1 MILRRLRIALVTNP
15 LAAICVALMGV
26 TCALA
31 SMVDRSGHTAHRLAS
46 FWGRR
51 LLFVSGVRMDVAGL
65 ERVPRQGGLVLV
77 SNHQSMMDIPVL
89 MAYLPVSFRFL
100 AKRQLFRLPFI
111 GWHLALG
118 GHIKIDRTD
127 KRAAV
132 RALSRARELLK
143 RDTSVLVF
151 AEGSRS
157 ASGVQSFKAGAAHL
171 AIKAGATAVPIGLT
185 GTRQSLP
192 GGSLQIRPEPVRLR
206 VGLPIPTAGLSSR
219 DQEQLTEKLRASVA
233 ALIA

>member
-1 MILRRLRIALVTNP
+1 MSLRTLRIALVTDP
-15 LAAICVALMGV
+15 LAVVCVVGMGL
-26 TCALA
+26 TCSLA
-31 SMVDRSGHTAHRLAS
+31 SLLDRSGNTAHRLAS
-46 FWGRR
+46 FWGRA
-51 LLFVSGVRMDVAGL
+51 LLFSSGVKMDVAGL
-65 ERVPRQGGLVLV
+65 ELVPRKGGLVLV

-100 AKRQLFRLPFI
+100 AKRQLFRFPFI

-118 GHIKIDRTD
+118 GHIRIDRTD

-132 RALSRARELLK
+132 RALSRARKVLQAN
-143 RDTSVLVF
+143 TSVLVF

-171 AIKAGATAVPIGLT
+171 AIKAGATVVPIGLRGT
-185 GTRQSLP
+185 GQALP
-192 GGSLQIRPEPVRLR
+192 KGSVHIRPEPVRLR
-206 VGLPIPTAGLSSR
+206 VGKPISTAGMSAR
-219 DQEQLTEKLRASVA
+219 DQKQLTERMRASVA